1 VHYGLQMIGFYFA
14 DDIIRFRSSVVVM
27 IGW

>member
-1 VHYGLQMIGFYFA
+1 MIGFYFA